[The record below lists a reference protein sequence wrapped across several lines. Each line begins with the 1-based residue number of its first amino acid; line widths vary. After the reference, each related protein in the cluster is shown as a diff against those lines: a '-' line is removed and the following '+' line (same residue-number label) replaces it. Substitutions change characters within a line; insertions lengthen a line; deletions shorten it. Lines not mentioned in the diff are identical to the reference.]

1 MYFKNGHGS
10 ILLIGNMVIVKTEKT
25 RAIVKI
31 KDLSIRK
38 SLFHYQ
44 VHIFKQLEELK
55 EPIH

>member
-10 ILLIGNMVIVKTEKT
+10 ILLIGNMIIVKTEKT
-25 RAIVKI
+25 RAIVKV

-38 SLFHYQ
+38 ELFHYQ

-55 EPIH
+55 KPIH